1 MLVNYTLQKAT
12 ATATATTSSEEN
24 SFSFIGDEQ
33 VMKKN
38 ETGFL
43 FYL

>member
-12 ATATATTSSEEN
+12 ATTTTSEEN